1 MKRGSTDVPAAER
14 RLFFFRI
21 RPICPLPESVYF
33 AHSTLAA
40 AILLPT
46 LGIAT
51 YAPFRR
57 LSRQQC
63 RKRDST
69 SAMLRVDV
77 GATICSD
84 SRQASCLTAPSP
96 FFTNRANT
104 LFVPFSFFRHQ
115 PAAYPPQ
122 AFLFLP
128 CRMEFDLHA
137 IDTHCL
143 PTCSQKPGT
152 VEHQRIVY
160 HDQCRSWVSIC
171 D

>member
-84 SRQASCLTAPSP
+84 SRQASCLGLRSYVILDSPQPLLYEPGQHALRSLFFLPSP
-96 FFTNRANT
+96 T
-104 LFVPFSFFRHQ
+104 S
-115 PAAYPPQ
+115 
-122 AFLFLP
+122 
-128 CRMEFDLHA
+128 
-137 IDTHCL
+137 CL
-143 PTCSQKPGT
+143 PTTSLSFSPLQDG
-152 VEHQRIVY
+152 I
-160 HDQCRSWVSIC
+160 
-171 D
+171 